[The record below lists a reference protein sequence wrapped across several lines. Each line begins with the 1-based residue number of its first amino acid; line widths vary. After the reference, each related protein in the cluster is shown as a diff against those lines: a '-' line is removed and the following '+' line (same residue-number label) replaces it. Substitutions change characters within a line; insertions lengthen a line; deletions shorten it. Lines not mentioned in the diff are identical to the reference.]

1 MTSARR
7 LDGYTVEDWE
17 SVDPEPGHR
26 IELHD
31 GRFVVSAAPA
41 LGHQRIADRLCRL
54 LDDAMVDSGME
65 AVSAVGVRV
74 AARVGYIPDV
84 VVCTELLP
92 DDTTTVDV
100 SVVAL
105 AVEVVSPST
114 TRTDRLTKPA
124 AFAAAGVPAFWRV
137 EIGRDGQAT
146 IYCYQLDR
154 GAYVETTTLQAGTAS
169 TVDVP
174 GGGTIT
180 LDPGDLTGPRQ
191 RNSRHA

>member
-1 MTSARR
+1 MTSAHR

-54 LDDAMVDSGME
+54 LDDVVADSGME

-100 SVVAL
+100 GVVAL

-137 EIGRDGQAT
+137 EIGRDDRAT

-154 GAYVETTTLQAGTAS
+154 AAYVETATLQAGTVGR
-169 TVDVP
+169 VDVP
-174 GGGTIT
+174 GGGE
-180 LDPGDLTGPRQ
+180 LMFDPADLTGPRK
-191 RNSRHA
+191 RSGRRP